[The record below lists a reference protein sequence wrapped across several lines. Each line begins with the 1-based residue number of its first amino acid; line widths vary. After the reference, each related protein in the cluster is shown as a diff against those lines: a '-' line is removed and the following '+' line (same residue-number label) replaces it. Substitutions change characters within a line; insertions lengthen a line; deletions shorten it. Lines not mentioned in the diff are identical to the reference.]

1 VALASSVSAG
11 NTKATPDEAE
21 QPDQAPMDDD
31 DEDLFGDAEAES
43 LLAKANNEPKP
54 KSDARMSARAP
65 QNLRRKDGELKFRKK
80 SSPSSGGGKRKR
92 GDVLE
97 QPNKRT
103 AIEGRNKVAPSGG
116 CYIS

>member
-11 NTKATPDEAE
+11 NTEATSDEAE
-21 QPDQAPMDDD
+21 
-31 DEDLFGDAEAES
+31 DLVGDAEAES
-43 LLAKANNEPKP
+43 LLAKTNDGPKP

-65 QNLRRKDGELKFRKK
+65 RNLRSKDGELKVRKK

-92 GDVLE
+92 GDILE

-103 AIEGRNKVAPSGG
+103 AIEGRDKVAPSGG
-116 CYIS
+116 CYLS